1 MEKIKHLYGRAGFGL
16 SIQDWEQKR
25 HQSISQAVDELFT
38 KALSAPPLSPP
49 DDPDV
54 EGFLQMSEMDRAETR
69 KRERRLVVLQSAA
82 WIKRMSADNESPLL
96 ERMTLFWHGHFA
108 CQSKTSS
115 LAGNQ
120 LNIIRQ
126 HALGS
131 FRELVLAIARDPSMI
146 RFLNNQ
152 QNRKQKPNENF
163 ARELMELF
171 TIGRGNYTEK
181 DIKEAARAFTGW
193 SSTAKGEFI
202 FRARAH
208 DYGQKTFFGKTGRF
222 DGTDIIDMIL
232 EKRETA
238 QFIVRKIYRYFVN
251 EQLHEDHVQH
261 LANVFYASDYNIE
274 KLMREI
280 FLSDWFYRAENYG
293 SKIKSPVDLI
303 AGMMKSLQIEFE
315 NELALVFLQRSLGQS
330 LFNPPNVAGW
340 PGNRSWVDNSTLMI
354 RLNLPAYLFNSKE
367 VNFKLKEEFEAKRQN
382 KITRR
387 LTAKVDLN
395 PIMTQVRG
403 KDVGAQVDYLS
414 AYLLPNGSKVPM
426 QLFKHITLGKSTED
440 TTKLVLLGLL
450 SLPEYQMC

>member
-16 SIQDWEQKR
+16 SIQEWEKKQY
-25 HQSISQAVDELFT
+25 QTVSQAVEGLFA
-38 KALSAPPLSPP
+38 KALSTTAISPP
-49 DDPDV
+49 NDPDV
-54 EGFLQMSEMDRAETR
+54 EGFLRMSEMEKAERR
-69 KRERRLVVLQSAA
+69 KKERRLVVLQSAA
-82 WIKRMSADNESPLL
+82 WIKRMSSDRESALL

-108 CQSKTSS
+108 CQSKTST

-120 LNIIRQ
+120 LNTIRK
-126 HALGS
+126 HALGN

-193 SSTAKGEFI
+193 SSNAKGEFI
-202 FRARAH
+202 FRARVH
-208 DYGQKTFFGKTGRF
+208 DYGQKTFFGKSGRF

-232 EKRETA
+232 ERKETA

-251 EQLHEDHVQH
+251 ERINEDHIKQLSEH
-261 LANVFYASDYNIE
+261 FYTSDYDIG
-274 KLMREI
+274 KLMRKI
-280 FLSDWFYRAENYG
+280 FLSDWFYEVENRG
-293 SKIKSPVDLI
+293 SKIKSPVDLM
-303 AGMMKSLQIEFE
+303 AGMMKNLHIEFE

-340 PGNRSWVDNSTLMI
+340 PGNKSWVDNSTLMI

-382 KITRR
+382 KMTRR

-395 PIMTQVRG
+395 PIFTQVQG
-403 KDVGAQVDYLS
+403 KDVEEQVAYLS
-414 AYLLPNGSKVPM
+414 AYLLPNSGQPP
-426 QLFKHITLGKSTED
+426 LPLLKHITRGKSAAD
-440 TTKLVLLGLL
+440 TTKLILLGLM

>member
-16 SIQDWEQKR
+16 SIQEWEQKR
-25 HQSISQAVDELFT
+25 RQTVSQAVTELFT
-38 KALSAPPLSPP
+38 KALSTPPLSPP
-49 DDPDV
+49 DDPDI
-54 EGFLQMSEMDRAETR
+54 EGFRQMSEMDRAETR
-69 KRERRLVVLQSAA
+69 KKERRLVVLQSAA
-82 WIKRMSADNESPLL
+82 WIKRMSDENESPLL

-120 LNIIRQ
+120 LNTIRQ

-202 FRARAH
+202 FRTRVH
-208 DYGQKTFFGKTGRF
+208 DYGQKTFFGKSGRF

-232 EKRETA
+232 EKKDTA

-251 EQLHEDHVQH
+251 EQINEGHVQH
-261 LANVFYASDYNIE
+261 LTNVFYASDYNIE

-280 FLSDWFYRAENYG
+280 FLSEWFYEAQNRG
-293 SKIKSPVDLI
+293 SKIKSPVDLV
-303 AGMMKSLQIEFE
+303 AGMMKNLHIEFE
-315 NELALVFLQRSLGQS
+315 NELALAFLQKSLGQS

-387 LTAKVDLN
+387 LTAKLNLN
-395 PIMTQVRG
+395 PIIAKVQGKTVEEQVN
-403 KDVGAQVDYLS
+403 YLS
-414 AYLLPNGSKVPM
+414 TYLLPKSSQGSM
-426 QLFKHITLGKSTED
+426 QLFKHITRGKSAED
-440 TTKLVLLGLL
+440 TTKLILLGLL